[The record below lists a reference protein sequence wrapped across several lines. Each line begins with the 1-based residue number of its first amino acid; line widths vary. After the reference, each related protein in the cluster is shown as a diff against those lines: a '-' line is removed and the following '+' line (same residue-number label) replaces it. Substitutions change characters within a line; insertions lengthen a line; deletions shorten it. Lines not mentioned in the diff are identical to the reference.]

1 MLIDARKLFSITTV
15 YDPEFVFPGSH
26 LPGPEA
32 PRLTEQKTIDDKVY
46 AVGDFDPEWRRP
58 DTENIFLGEIDGRF
72 YYSIRADITTEDG
85 SMGEFTENI
94 DPQTHETVT
103 EDLFNALARSPYISD
118 VFKNEGYAGTAETR
132 FNIMFPDAQSLK
144 SALQSN
150 PGMVEQFIAT
160 EQETNETV
168 LGKLGIVKE

>member
-32 PRLTEQKTIDDKVY
+32 PRLTEEKTFNDKVY
-46 AVGDFDPEWRRP
+46 PVGEFDPEWRKP

-72 YYSIRADITTEDG
+72 YYSIRDDLSTAAEDLGDIT
-85 SMGEFTENI
+85 ENV
-94 DPQTHETVT
+94 DPQTHETVS
-103 EDLFNALARSPYISD
+103 EELYNRLAKSSYISD
-118 VFKNEGYAGTAETR
+118 VFKGEGFGGNSEDR
-132 FNIMFPDAQSLK
+132 FKTMFPDAASLK
-144 SALQSN
+144 SALTSN
-150 PGMVEQFIAT
+150 PEMVEQFIAT